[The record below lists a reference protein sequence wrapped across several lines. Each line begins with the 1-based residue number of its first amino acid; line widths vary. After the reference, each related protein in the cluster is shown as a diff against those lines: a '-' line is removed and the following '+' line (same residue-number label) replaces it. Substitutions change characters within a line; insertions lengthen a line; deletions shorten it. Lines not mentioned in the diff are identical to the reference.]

1 LLVLALVEKYEQEK
15 QEFVPKYMDMLSRGG
30 SESPVD
36 LLSRMGIDLNDVK
49 FWGMGLKQLDRMVGE
64 VEKLAA
70 SLGK

>member
-1 LLVLALVEKYEQEK
+1 
-15 QEFVPKYMDMLSRGG
+15 
-30 SESPVD
+30 VD
-36 LLSRMGIDLNDVK
+36 LLARMGIDLNDVK